1 MIERAARSRKKAMT
15 ATATCI
21 LLAVSGFWLTAVPTA
36 ASAAEP
42 PMPDLKSKSLT
53 TAYNTLGARTKVE
66 ARDVS
71 GQGRHILW
79 PNNWKVCDQS
89 PAPGRPVGKTV
100 KIGAVKKAEE
110 CPQMATTTK

>member
-1 MIERAARSRKKAMT
+1 MV
-15 ATATCI
+15 
-21 LLAVSGFWLTAVPTA
+21 LAISGFLLTAVPTS
-36 ASAAEP
+36 ASATSVDSMAKTQADP

-53 TAYNTLGARTKVE
+53 AAYNTLGAGMKVE
-66 ARDVS
+66 AKDVS

-110 CPQMATTTK
+110 CPRMATTTT